1 MVPLSTL
8 HAMSSFAAKYK
19 PVDHYSEEDFK
30 EETLATTLLRSE
42 KQGLTS
48 KGPGPLFRHRYGLWI
63 SHGILVFFALL
74 FMALWV
80 HAESRVKPKYPIYS
94 PANVVAD
101 YNKELTTFN
110 GTFNRK
116 SIYRG
121 HPNLQIDEA
130 WNRIVSNMKPTRLTK
145 EQLDRMGIKITPS
158 KVRFSDEDG
167 GGYMG
172 TIEIVHQLHCLNT
185 LRKYVHYEYYKKF
198 DPLFDDAGPKIF
210 HHCVEIIRQSL
221 MCSAD
226 VAMITYEWVKGF
238 RLPYPDFNTKHQC
251 RNYQK
256 ILDWANDNAV
266 HIPKEHVTRLPD
278 TVDML
283 TPP

>member
-1 MVPLSTL
+1 MF
-8 HAMSSFAAKYK
+8 SFTAKYK
-19 PVDHYSEEDFK
+19 PVDHYNEEDTK
-30 EETLATTLLRSE
+30 EETLATLLRSE
-42 KQGLTS
+42 KH
-48 KGPGPLFRHRYGLWI
+48 KVVFEPPKRLFWGRYNSWI
-63 SHGILVFFALL
+63 SHGILLSFAFL
-74 FMALWV
+74 FMALWA
-80 HAESRVKPKYPIYS
+80 HAESRVRPKYSIYS

-110 GTFNRK
+110 GTFDHK

-121 HPNLQIDEA
+121 QPNPQIDEA
-130 WNRIVSNMKPTRLTK
+130 WKRVLTEMKPTRLTK

-158 KVRFSDEDG
+158 KVKFSDEDG
-167 GGYMG
+167 GGYMA
-172 TIEIVHQLHCLNT
+172 TIETVHQLHCLNS
-185 LRKYVHYEYYKKF
+185 LRKYVHHEYYEKF
-198 DPLFDDAGPKIF
+198 DPLFVDAPKIF
-210 HHCVEIIRQSL
+210 RTHLDHCVEIIRQSL

-238 RLPYPDFNTKHQC
+238 PLPYPDFNTKHQC

-278 TVDML
+278 TLDML

>member
-1 MVPLSTL
+1 MLPFT
-8 HAMSSFAAKYK
+8 AKYK
-19 PVDHYSEEDFK
+19 PVEHYSEEDSK
-30 EETLATTLLRSE
+30 EETLATLLRSE
-42 KQGLTS
+42 KQELAFE
-48 KGPGPLFRHRYGLWI
+48 PLQRLFWRRYGPWI
-63 SHGILVFFALL
+63 SHGVLLFFAVL

-80 HAESRVKPKYPIYS
+80 HAESRVKPKHPIYS

-110 GTFNRK
+110 GTFEHS

-121 HPNLQIDEA
+121 HPNPQIDEA
-130 WNRIVSNMKPTRLTK
+130 WERISTEVKPTSLTK
-145 EQLDRMGIKITPS
+145 EQLVKMGVKITPS
-158 KVRFSDEDG
+158 KVRFPDEDG
-167 GGYMG
+167 GGYMA
-172 TIEIVHQLHCLNT
+172 TIEITHQLHCLNM
-185 LRKYVHYEYYKKF
+185 LRKYVYHEYYEKF
-198 DPLFDDAGPKIF
+198 DPSFVDASPKTF
-210 HHCVEIIRQSL
+210 HHCVEIIRQNL

-226 VAMITYEWVKGF
+226 VAMITYEWVRGF

-266 HIPKEHVTRLPD
+266 HIPREHVTRLLD